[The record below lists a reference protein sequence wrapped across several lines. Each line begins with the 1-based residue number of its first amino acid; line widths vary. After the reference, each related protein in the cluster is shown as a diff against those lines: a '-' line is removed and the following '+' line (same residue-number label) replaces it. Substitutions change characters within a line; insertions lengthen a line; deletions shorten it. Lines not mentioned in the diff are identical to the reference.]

1 MKYKIIDNALPQQEF
16 KKIKDLLLGF
26 YFPWFYN
33 PSVSQ
38 KTAKDGF
45 YFNHVFF
52 GVEPHKINSDHFDVL
67 QPILNLL
74 KPRAVIRIKANFY
87 PQTKNIESHEQHSDY
102 SYAHK
107 GAIFSVNACD
117 GYTLLKKSIKIDS
130 KENRLLLFDPSTP
143 HNSTTCTNEQGR
155 VNINFNYF

>member
-74 KPRAVIRIKANFY
+74 KPINITILIILTK
-87 PQTKNIESHEQHSDY
+87 KNILQVIMMV
-102 SYAHK
+102 K
-107 GAIFSVNACD
+107 N
-117 GYTLLKKSIKIDS
+117 
-130 KENRLLLFDPSTP
+130 
-143 HNSTTCTNEQGR
+143 
-155 VNINFNYF
+155 NIPFLVMLH